1 MGNLMS
7 KQEPPKLTEQ
17 ELKTLRETRQQ
28 YLDYLSSLPDKIKQ
42 DVDKKALSPETG
54 TKIMTVIKQGSD
66 WLSKNPNATLLEVQ
80 TNRDTTT
87 QEIKRLLKVDKP
99 IQRITNILAVLPV
112 ETQTLVI
119 KKTIDEKQA
128 KQINDAAVP
137 LKTWFE
143 KNKATAND
151 IDFEQEQFNLMTR
164 LKEINISD
172 QARDELTKVITTS
185 TEIPSSDLQTQV
197 AKEKTLQDKAAAQ
210 QVDLQHGA
218 NVAMKTASAVFFAFL
233 LIALCLSAGS
243 VAANLAIGRPP
254 IYRVLYFVYGCLPIY
269 APLVLLY
276 AIYHRIAKG
285 PLPIYAV
292 LPISIEAAT
301 TRLGKVLWWPFYWVP
316 DKDAIEALQAY
327 KNSLEKVLDAT
338 G

>member
-7 KQEPPKLTEQ
+7 KQEPPKMTEQ
-17 ELKTLRETRQQ
+17 ELKTIRETRQQ

-54 TKIMTVIKQGSD
+54 TKVMNTIKQGSD

-112 ETQTLVI
+112 ETQALVT
-119 KKTIDEKQA
+119 KKTIDTTVA
-128 KQINDAAVP
+128 KKINDAAVP

-164 LKEINISD
+164 LKEINMPD
-172 QARDELTKVITTS
+172 QARDELTKAITTS
-185 TEIPSSDLQTQV
+185 TEIPTSDLQTQV
-197 AKEKTLQDKAAAQ
+197 AKEKTLQDKAQAQ
-210 QVDLQHGA
+210 QVDLSHGA
-218 NVAMKTASAVFFAFL
+218 NVAMKTASAVFFGFL
-233 LIALCLSAGS
+233 IIALCLSAGS
-243 VAANLAIGRPP
+243 VAANLAISRAP
-254 IYRVLYFVYGCLPIY
+254 IYRVLYFVYGSLPIY
-269 APLVLLY
+269 APLVLFY

-301 TRLGKVLWWPFYWVP
+301 TRLGKALWWPFYWVP
-316 DKDAIEALQAY
+316 DKDAIEAFHAF
-327 KNSLEKVLDAT
+327 KESLPKVVEA
-338 G
+338 